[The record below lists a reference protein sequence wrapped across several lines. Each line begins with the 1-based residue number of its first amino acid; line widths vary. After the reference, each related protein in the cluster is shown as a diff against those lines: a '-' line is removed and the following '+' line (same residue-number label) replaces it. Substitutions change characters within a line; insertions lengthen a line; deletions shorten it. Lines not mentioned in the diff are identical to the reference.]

1 VKSLAE
7 VVQPDGSTRWELV
20 EMDEASQKKATAP
33 VAEEKPVKRT
43 RKVAAPVFSVDET
56 PETPE
61 F

>member
-20 EMDEASQKKATAP
+20 ELSEAGLTPAP
-33 VAEEKPVKRT
+33 TPVEEKPAKRT
-43 RKVAAPVFSVDET
+43 RKVATPVFSVDET
-56 PETPE
+56 PQTPE